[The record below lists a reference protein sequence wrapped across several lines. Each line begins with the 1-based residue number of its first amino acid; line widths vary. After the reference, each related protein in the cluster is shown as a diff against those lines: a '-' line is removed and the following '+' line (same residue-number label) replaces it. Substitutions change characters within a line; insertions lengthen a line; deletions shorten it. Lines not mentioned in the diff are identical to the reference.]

1 MSLQNLKPPPPPAPA
16 KVLVLLAII
25 AADEGG
31 EGNLSCSPCGVYGR
45 CVQYFATVESSSF
58 LSYSFD
64 QPTLACH

>member
-1 MSLQNLKPPPPPAPA
+1 MNEFTKP
-16 KVLVLLAII
+16 KTTTTTSTSKSSCLAII